1 MKKQELRAMKPLY
14 ATQKMMELVR
24 EDTGTQ
30 KETLHTYASSVKYM
44 EYKYNLYYRAVIE
57 NNILKVAVF
66 TRKQMAAGEQ
76 MPQYEIYLSKE
87 ENTHLTYAVREK
99 KWRTGKINTL
109 DYDTGR
115 LPYGTSAKKP
125 WVSETDKKKINEYL
139 GTGNKEAKEAI
150 LTFQHEVAKDRLTKK
165 YKSELEG
172 IDAVMDVVPELPKD
186 FDKWILDQGFI
197 NERYLIYQYGD
208 KNHSALC
215 THCGKTVHL
224 KEQPKHNQMTV
235 CPACKS
241 QAWMKAW
248 KKQKYLSDKKKIGI
262 IQNLTDGSG
271 YILRLF
277 DCKLKRKQEN
287 GYRLDFAG
295 CWERRRFKLDKHF
308 VPIEYFEWGEY
319 KNTGVTRWC
328 HELNHG
334 IYYWHYQD
342 EECVLYTRN
351 LKRLRKGT
359 ELQYVPVEVLF
370 RHNPGCYCDPTDML
384 RNMLRYP
391 QMEYLIKA
399 GLYRLAW
406 ELAAGRGRE
415 TVDWNKKKL
424 WEAMKVTKEQLHFC
438 IRINISTRKLEVL
451 QIANEYRVSLTE
463 RQLQFF
469 KTEIGSGLVGN
480 LFQYGHTE
488 KFHRYLEGLIQNK
501 EKCGDYIDYLEDME
515 YLQIPPTEDVLFPKN
530 FQQTHQR
537 FAIQR
542 REKEDAIRKMEI
554 SEKDKLLRAM
564 LPELEETYR
573 FEDEQFCI
581 VLPACKEDFNR
592 EGRENHNCVGGSYYD
607 KMLKGQSCVMFLRRK
622 EEPCKA
628 FCTVEM
634 NREKILQCRAVR
646 NSEPPEEAKAFM
658 EKFSKEVARR
668 IRKQK
673 NRMQITA

>member
-1 MKKQELRAMKPLY
+1 MKKKELRRMKPLY
-14 ATQKMMELVR
+14 ATPRMMEKVR
-24 EDTGTQ
+24 KDTGVQ
-30 KETLHTYASSVKYM
+30 KTIQYMYGNNVKYT
-44 EYKYNLYYRAVIE
+44 EYEYNLYYRAVIE
-57 NNILKVAVF
+57 NNVLKVAVF
-66 TRKQMAAGEQ
+66 TRKQMEAGEQ
-76 MPQYEIYLSKE
+76 TPQYEIYLSKE
-87 ENTHLTYAVREK
+87 ENTHLTYAVREG

-125 WVSETDKKKINEYL
+125 WVSATDKNKINEYL

-208 KNHSALC
+208 RNHSALC

-224 KEQPKHNQMTV
+224 KEKPKHNQTTV

-241 QAWMKAW
+241 RVWMKAW

-277 DCKLKRKQEN
+277 DCKLERKQEN
-287 GYRLDFAG
+287 VYQLDFAG
-295 CWERRRFKLDKHF
+295 CWEQRRFKLDNHF

-319 KNTGVTRWC
+319 KNTGVMRWC

-334 IYYWHYQD
+334 GYNWYYQD

-370 RHNPGCYCDPTDML
+370 RHNPGCYSNPTDML
-384 RNMLRYP
+384 RNMVRHP
-391 QMEYLIKA
+391 QIEYLIKA

-406 ELAAGRGRE
+406 ELAAGRGRG
-415 TVDWNKKKL
+415 TVNWNKKKL

-438 IRINISTRKLEVL
+438 IRINIGTRGLEVL
-451 QIANEYRVSLTE
+451 RIANEYRVSLTE

-469 KTEIGSGLVGN
+469 EIEIGPGLVGN
-480 LFQYGHTE
+480 IFQYGHIE
-488 KFHRYLEGLIQNK
+488 KFYKYLVTLIQNK

-515 YLQIPPTEDVLFPKN
+515 YLQIPPTEDVLFPRN

-537 FAIQR
+537 LALQR
-542 REKEDAIRKMEI
+542 REKEDTIRKMEI
-554 SEKDKLLRAM
+554 AEKDKLLQAM

-573 FEDEQFCI
+573 FEDEQFCM
-581 VLPACKEDFNR
+581 VLPTCKEDFNR

-622 EEPCKA
+622 EEPGKA

-634 NREKILQCRAVR
+634 NGERILQCRAVR

-658 EKFSKEVARR
+658 DKFSKEVARR

-673 NRMQITA
+673 NRLQITA

>member
-1 MKKQELRAMKPLY
+1 MKKKELRRMKPLY
-14 ATQKMMELVR
+14 ATPRMMELVWQ
-24 EDTGTQ
+24 DVGIQ
-30 KETLHTYASSVKYM
+30 KEIRYMYGNNVKYT
-44 EYKYNLYYRAVIE
+44 EYEYNLYYRVVIE

-87 ENTHLTYAVREK
+87 ENTHLTYAVREG

-125 WVSETDKKKINEYL
+125 WVSEADKKKINEYL
-139 GTGNKEAKEAI
+139 ETGNKEAKEAI
-150 LTFQHEVAKDRLTKK
+150 LTFQHEVEKDRLTKK
-165 YKSELEG
+165 YRSEMEK

-208 KNHSALC
+208 KNNSAIC
-215 THCGKTVHL
+215 THCGKTVYL
-224 KEQPKHNQMTV
+224 KERPKHNQTTV

-277 DCKLKRKQEN
+277 DCKLERKQEN
-287 GYRLDFAG
+287 GYRQDFAG
-295 CWERRRFKLDKHF
+295 RWELRRFKLDNHF

-319 KNTGVTRWC
+319 KNTGVKRWC

-334 IYYWHYQD
+334 GYNWYYQD

-370 RHNPGCYCDPTDML
+370 RHNPGCYSNPTDML
-384 RNMLRYP
+384 RNMVRHP
-391 QMEYLIKA
+391 QIEYMIKA
-399 GLYRLAW
+399 GLYHLAW
-406 ELAAGRGRE
+406 EMAAGRGRE
-415 TVDWNKKKL
+415 AVDWNKKKL
-424 WEAMKVTKEQLHFC
+424 WEAMKVTKEQMLFC
-438 IRINISTRKLEVL
+438 IKINIGARGLEVL

-469 KTEIGSGLVGN
+469 EIEIGPGLVGN
-480 LFQYGHTE
+480 IFQYGHTE
-488 KFHRYLEGLIQNK
+488 KFYKYLVTLIQNK
-501 EKCGDYIDYLEDME
+501 ENCGDYIDYLEDME
-515 YLQIPPTEDVLFPKN
+515 YLRIPPTEDVLFPRN

-537 FAIQR
+537 LALQR

-554 SEKDKLLRAM
+554 VEKDKLLQEM

-573 FEDEQFCI
+573 YEDEQFCM
-581 VLPACKEDFNR
+581 VLPTCKEDFNR

-622 EEPCKA
+622 EEPDKA

-634 NREKILQCRAVR
+634 NGEKILQCRAVR

-673 NRMQITA
+673 NRLQITA

>member
-1 MKKQELRAMKPLY
+1 MKKKELRRMKPLY
-14 ATQKMMELVR
+14 ATPRMMELVWQ
-24 EDTGTQ
+24 DVGIQ
-30 KETLHTYASSVKYM
+30 KEIRYMYGNNVKYT
-44 EYKYNLYYRAVIE
+44 EYEYNLYYRVVIE

-87 ENTHLTYAVREK
+87 ENTHLTYAVREG

-125 WVSETDKKKINEYL
+125 WVSEADKKKINEYL
-139 GTGNKEAKEAI
+139 ETGNKEAKEAI
-150 LTFQHEVAKDRLTKK
+150 LTFQHEVEKDRLTKK
-165 YKSELEG
+165 YRSEMEK

-208 KNHSALC
+208 KNNSAIC
-215 THCGKTVHL
+215 THCGKTVYL
-224 KEQPKHNQMTV
+224 KERPKHNQTTV

-277 DCKLKRKQEN
+277 DCKLERKQEN

-295 CWERRRFKLDKHF
+295 RWELRRFKLDNHF

-319 KNTGVTRWC
+319 KNTGVKRWC

-334 IYYWHYQD
+334 GYNWYYQD

-370 RHNPGCYCDPTDML
+370 RHNPGCYSNPTDML
-384 RNMLRYP
+384 RNMVRHP
-391 QMEYLIKA
+391 QIEYMIKA
-399 GLYRLAW
+399 GLYHLAW
-406 ELAAGRGRE
+406 EMAAGRGRE
-415 TVDWNKKKL
+415 AVDWNKKKL
-424 WEAMKVTKEQLHFC
+424 WEAMKVTKEQMLFC
-438 IRINISTRKLEVL
+438 IKINIGARGLEVL

-469 KTEIGSGLVGN
+469 EIEIGPGLVGN
-480 LFQYGHTE
+480 IFQYGHTE
-488 KFHRYLEGLIQNK
+488 KFYKYLVTLIQNK
-501 EKCGDYIDYLEDME
+501 ENCGDYIDYLEDME
-515 YLQIPPTEDVLFPKN
+515 YLRIPPTEDVLFPRN

-537 FAIQR
+537 LALQR

-554 SEKDKLLRAM
+554 VEKDKLLQEM

-573 FEDEQFCI
+573 YEDEQFCM
-581 VLPACKEDFNR
+581 VLPTCKEDFNR

-622 EEPCKA
+622 EEPDKA

-634 NREKILQCRAVR
+634 NGERILQCRAVR
-646 NSEPPEEAKAFM
+646 NGEPPEEAKAFM

-673 NRMQITA
+673 NRLQITA

>member
-30 KETLHTYASSVKYM
+30 KETLHTYAPSVKYM

-87 ENTHLTYAVREK
+87 ENTHLTYAVREE

-109 DYDTGR
+109 NYDTGR

-150 LTFQHEVAKDRLTKK
+150 LTFQREVAKDRLTKK

-224 KEQPKHNQMTV
+224 KERPKHNQMTV

-241 QAWMKAW
+241 EAWMKAW

-295 CWERRRFKLDKHF
+295 CWERRRFKLDNHF

-334 IYYWHYQD
+334 MYYWHYQD
-342 EECVLYTRN
+342 GECVLYTRN

-415 TVDWNKKKL
+415 VVDWNKKKL

-438 IRINISTRKLEVL
+438 IKINIGARGLEVL

-469 KTEIGSGLVGN
+469 EIEIGPGLVGN
-480 LFQYGHTE
+480 IFQYGHIE
-488 KFHRYLEGLIQNK
+488 KFYKYLVTLIQNK

-537 FAIQR
+537 LALQR
-542 REKEDAIRKMEI
+542 REKEDAVRKMEI
-554 SEKDKLLRAM
+554 AEKDKLLQAM
-564 LPELEETYR
+564 FPELEEIYQ
-573 FEDEQFCI
+573 FEDGQFCI
-581 VLPACKEDFNR
+581 VLPTCKEDFNR

-622 EEPCKA
+622 EEPGKA

-634 NREKILQCRAVR
+634 NREKILQCRAVC